1 MCSEKPDTRY
11 RPSDFIPVREELE
24 VCPGS
29 IWFHFCKTLVL
40 STSQLYFLNAHV
52 HHHGT
57 RGVVS
62 FDQSGEVTA
71 EHFFNPAQ
79 VRLAVAGHQFG
90 ALFVYIQ
97 PTV

>member
-1 MCSEKPDTRY
+1 M
-11 RPSDFIPVREELE
+11 E
-24 VCPGS
+24 VCPG
-29 IWFHFCKTLVL
+29 FREHFWGFKSGKMLVL
-40 STSQLYFLNAHV
+40 STSQLYFLDAHV

-62 FDQSGEVTA
+62 FDKSGEVTA

-79 VRLAVAGHQFG
+79 VRLAVTGNQFG